1 MILAWFYR
9 KYSPR
14 MIDPDHPF
22 GNTAK
27 HVMFSFKYTQALK
40 RAISYIK
47 TGENEANIP
56 RIAVLYCFVY
66 SQAKN
71 GKYDVRT
78 HGIAKMLFNIRD
90 MYPNEWIRIQRKA
103 KEYYRSGE
111 WVTQLPIEFV

>member
-27 HVMFSFKYTQALK
+27 HVTFSFEYRQALK
-40 RAISYIK
+40 RAVSYVK
-47 TGENEANIP
+47 TSRNVANIP
-56 RIAVLYCFVY
+56 KIAVLYCFVY

-71 GKYDVRT
+71 NKYDVRT
-78 HGIAKMLFNIRD
+78 HGIAEMLFNIRD
-90 MYPNEWIRIQRKA
+90 MYPNEWIHIQRKA

-111 WVTQLPIEFV
+111 WVILLDNKFV